1 LNLRPCNRNTVCSVR
16 LGKEGVLVYT
26 NAADDLCYL
35 VRTSFILAPPPPRSF
50 RHEAADDALLTPVE
64 RNYLEVIAYLSM
76 RPEAVIAARLA
87 RWLRVRPPTVT
98 ATLQQLSAKGYILR
112 TISGAIIF
120 TPTGAALADM
130 IVRRHRL
137 LERFLHDVLGIPW
150 HQLHQEAVRLEPALS
165 PSFLAYIETCVG
177 AATHCPHGNP
187 ISGSSTLLP
196 TDELRLDVAPIGVQF
211 TVTRIDEEAGEDPCM
226 LQRFWISGLLPQTM
240 CVRLL
245 DPRDR
250 IALRIDGRRI
260 VLSRRVAALVWG
272 TAVTV

>member
-1 LNLRPCNRNTVCSVR
+1 MISL
-16 LGKEGVLVYT
+16 
-26 NAADDLCYL
+26 
-35 VRTSFILAPPPPRSF
+35 PPPRSF
-50 RHEAADDALLTPVE
+50 RQEDADEVVLTPVE
-64 RNYLEVIAYLSM
+64 RNYLEVIAYLST

-98 ATLQQLSAKGYILR
+98 ATLQRLSAKGYILR
-112 TISGAIIF
+112 TSSGAITF
-120 TPTGAALADM
+120 TPAGAELADT

-187 ISGSSTLLP
+187 ISGSSTVLP
-196 TDELRLDVAPIGVQF
+196 ADELRLDVAPIGAQF

-226 LQRFWISGLLPQTM
+226 LQRFWISGLLPQTT

-260 VLSRRVAALVWG
+260 VISRRAAALVWG
-272 TAVTV
+272 MAATV